1 MQNEVKYMSVSD
13 YAKNYPTKK
22 GKGCTRQF
30 VYNLIATGKLKA
42 VKMYGKILIEID

>member
-1 MQNEVKYMSVSD
+1 MEKEKEYISVSD